1 MHLENF
7 KDFLE
12 DEFISWQIKN
22 ASFKLDTLQDPL
34 KIPHAQHWIMLES
47 LLKENLDVPIVK
59 ENSVFW

>member
-1 MHLENF
+1 MQFENL
-7 KDFLE
+7 KNFLI

-47 LLKENLDVPIVK
+47 LCKKNLDIPIVK
-59 ENSVFW
+59 ENNVFW